1 MIRNLIKN
9 IVIIL
14 FLTFI
19 TFKGNTMKYTM
30 NPDGTVNTVITDDK
44 SEIRRVLSKYGTKEL
59 ELSDNMMDYDD
70 HKLFK

>member
-19 TFKGNTMKYTM
+19 TFKRNTMKYTL

-44 SEIRRVLSKYGTKEL
+44 SEIRIVLAKYVTGDL
-59 ELSDNMMDYDD
+59 ELSEDMMDYDS
-70 HKLFK
+70 HRLFK